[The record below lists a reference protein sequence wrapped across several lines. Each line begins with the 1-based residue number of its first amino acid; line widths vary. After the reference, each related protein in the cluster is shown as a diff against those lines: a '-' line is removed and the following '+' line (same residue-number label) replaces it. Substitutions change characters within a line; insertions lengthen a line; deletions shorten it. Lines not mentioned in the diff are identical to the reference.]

1 MQVTLL
7 IAVVIFSY
15 LLGNISFARII
26 AWKKNIDITKQ
37 GSGNPGA
44 TNALRTLGGKAGMTV
59 FALDVLK
66 GAIPA
71 IIAVFVFGGY
81 VASPSPIIL
90 MGTSESYL
98 ALYLCGLASVLG
110 HTLPVIYKFRGGK
123 GIATMFGVFL
133 VAQPILAGVIFLF
146 CFVLMLLI
154 KYMSVIS
161 ILFTTALVV
170 VQMVFAPA
178 GSHPLFYIALA
189 SMLVILLIG
198 HRTNIYRLIKG
209 QERKTDLLKYF
220 KKKKQNV
227 EIAKEVESKQ
237 TVNVEEKIEVK
248 ENDSNVV
255 EGKIDNENI
264 NELQNINSNEQVV
277 EIIEPTQVQ
286 DTELIVET
294 KEADIHIVEDGSAE
308 NS

>member
-7 IAVVIFSY
+7 LAVIIFSY

-44 TNALRTLGGKAGMTV
+44 TNTLRTLGGKAGMTV

-66 GAIPA
+66 GVIPA
-71 IIAVFVFGGY
+71 LIGVFVFGGY
-81 VASPSPIIL
+81 VASDNAIIL

-98 ALYLCGLASVLG
+98 ALYLCGLAAVLG

-133 VAQPILAGVIFLF
+133 VAQPILAAVIFLF

-161 ILFTTALVV
+161 ILFITALVV

-198 HRTNIYRLIKG
+198 HRTNIYRLVKG

-220 KKKKQNV
+220 KKKKENT
-227 EIAKEVESKQ
+227 EAKPIKEEKNIDNKEVEETQSSNIETPINENQ
-237 TVNVEEKIEVK
+237 EKET
-248 ENDSNVV
+248 VV
-255 EGKIDNENI
+255 EVVAEDNNI
-264 NELQNINSNEQVV
+264 
-277 EIIEPTQVQ
+277 
-286 DTELIVET
+286 
-294 KEADIHIVEDGSAE
+294 
-308 NS
+308 